1 MFQSI
6 KEKVS
11 QSSLIDFN
19 RQIGRIKDTVISE
32 SSQYMENFSSDARKV
47 SELIRS
53 ESGKIS
59 EQITSGR
66 ITFPTIHEDSN
77 TSTKVVAETRTSQGE
92 LQAPVPVYAFPEDN
106 RFIDEEDNF
115 LDQNKFTY
123 FVDEIS
129 DSDEIESDDSQVIQT
144 IARNSKNIKFKKLR
158 QKVRN
163 ALDNCKIN
171 AQVEA
176 DTFKEELMK
185 SNPVNEIDRDLEQAN
200 LTDLQDLEN
209 ALEIKIFEMNT
220 KLLQLIEEKDRLEE
234 RNAEG
239 LTDVK
244 DLLSIM

>member
-6 KEKVS
+6 KAKVS

-53 ESGKIS
+53 ESGKIN
-59 EQITSGR
+59 EQIFSGR
-66 ITFPTIHEDSN
+66 ITFPTLHEDSN
-77 TSTKVVAETRTSQGE
+77 TSTKVVAETRTSQGGH
-92 LQAPVPVYAFPEDN
+92 QAPVCAFPEES

-115 LDQNKFTY
+115 LDQNQFTY

-129 DSDEIESDDSQVIQT
+129 DSDEIESDDSHVIQT

-200 LTDLQDLEN
+200 LTDLQDLEK

-220 KLLQLIEEKDRLEE
+220 KLLQLIEEKDRLEQG
-234 RNAEG
+234 NAEG

-244 DLLSIM
+244 DLVSIM